1 MSLLYHLVFVIITI
15 FILLKIIFYGLYEIN
30 TQNNKSGGI
39 AIIFFSILVIVFT
52 NIIVFLR

>member
-1 MSLLYHLVFVIITI
+1 MSLLYHIVFVIITI

-39 AIIFFSILVIVFT
+39 AIICFSILVIIFT

>member
-1 MSLLYHLVFVIITI
+1 MSLLYHIVFVIITI

-39 AIIFFSILVIVFT
+39 AIICFSILVIVFT

>member
-1 MSLLYHLVFVIITI
+1 MSFLYHFLFIIITI
-15 FILLKIIFYGLYEIN
+15 YTLIKTIAYGLYEIN

-39 AIIFFSILVIVFT
+39 SIICFSIIVILFV